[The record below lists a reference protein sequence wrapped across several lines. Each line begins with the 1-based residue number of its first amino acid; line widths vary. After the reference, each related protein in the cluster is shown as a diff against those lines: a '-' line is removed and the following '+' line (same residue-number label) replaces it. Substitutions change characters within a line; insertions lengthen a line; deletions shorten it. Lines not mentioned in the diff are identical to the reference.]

1 MKTESFLGKG
11 WSFPPTFDLS
21 NKSIEMVENQKD
33 IEQSLEI
40 LLSTRVGERVL
51 RSDYGCD
58 LTAMLFESITVTL
71 LTKIKRIIERA
82 ITQYEPRIDLDNIFF
97 TNQNKNQLE
106 GIINIQLEYT
116 IRSTNSRL
124 NFVYPFYIKE
134 GTNIKN

>member
-40 LLSTRVGERVL
+40 LLSTSVGERVL

-82 ITQYEPRIDLDNIFF
+82 ITQYEPRIDLNNIFF

>member
-1 MKTESFLGKG
+1 MKPKSFLGTG
-11 WSFPPTFDLS
+11 WSFPPTFDLID
-21 NKSIEMVENQKD
+21 KSIEMVENQED

-82 ITQYEPRIDLDNIFF
+82 ITQYEPRIDLNNIFF
-97 TNQNKNQLE
+97 TNKNQLE

-134 GTNIKN
+134 GTNIKK

>member
-1 MKTESFLGKG
+1 
-11 WSFPPTFDLS
+11 
-21 NKSIEMVENQKD
+21 MVENQKD

-40 LLSTRVGERVL
+40 LLSTSVGERVL

-82 ITQYEPRIDLDNIFF
+82 ITQYEPRIDLNNIFF

>member
-1 MKTESFLGKG
+1 MKPKSFLGTG
-11 WSFPPTFDLS
+11 WSFPPTFDLID
-21 NKSIEMVENQKD
+21 KSIEMVENQED

-82 ITQYEPRIDLDNIFF
+82 ITQYEPRIDLNNIFF
-97 TNQNKNQLE
+97 TNKNQLE

-134 GTNIKN
+134 GANIKK